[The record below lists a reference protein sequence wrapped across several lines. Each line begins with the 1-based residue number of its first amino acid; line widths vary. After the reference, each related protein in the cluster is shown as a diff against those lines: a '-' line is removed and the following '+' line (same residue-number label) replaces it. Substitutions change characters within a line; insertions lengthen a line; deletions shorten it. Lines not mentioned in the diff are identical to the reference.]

1 MKQKLIITLFLFALF
16 SISCS
21 NYKVVGSQ
29 KRFLLNNS
37 GKNKYYLIEYIKQNK
52 AENTLG
58 EVPTL
63 MIHKIDGDLIIRSDK
78 EYSKNLDLKKQDI
91 KRIEII
97 SSEKASKIYGS
108 AGKNGVI
115 NIYTYGKSSNS

>member
-1 MKQKLIITLFLFALF
+1 
-16 SISCS
+16 
-21 NYKVVGSQ
+21 
-29 KRFLLNNS
+29 
-37 GKNKYYLIEYIKQNK
+37 
-52 AENTLG
+52 
-58 EVPTL
+58 

>member
-1 MKQKLIITLFLFALF
+1 MKQKLIITLFFSGLV

-21 NYKVVGSQ
+21 TYKIVNSQ

-37 GKNKYYLIEYIKQNK
+37 GKNKYYLIEYIRQNK
-52 AENTLG
+52 AKNAIG

-63 MIHKIDGDLIIRSDK
+63 IIHKIDGDFIIRSDK
-78 EYSKNLDLKKQDI
+78 EYSENLDLKKQDI
-91 KRIEII
+91 KRIETI

-108 AGKNGVI
+108 AGMNGVI